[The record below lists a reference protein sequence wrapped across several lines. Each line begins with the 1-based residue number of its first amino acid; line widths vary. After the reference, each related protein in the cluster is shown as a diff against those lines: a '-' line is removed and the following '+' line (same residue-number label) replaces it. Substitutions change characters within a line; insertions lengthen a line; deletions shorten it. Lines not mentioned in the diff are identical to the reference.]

1 MKKKIMNKLKI
12 ILLAIVLPGLLSSCG
27 TAKDAF
33 SMQKKDSTDEFLVEK
48 KNPLKLPPNF
58 DELPV
63 PNAEKGLNES
73 DNKEQIE
80 KLLKSKDDGDDQKL
94 KTETKLKKSFNERLL
109 GKIKNN

>member
-12 ILLAIVLPGLLSSCG
+12 ILLAMVLTGLLSSCG
-27 TAKDAF
+27 TVKDAF
-33 SMQKKDSTDEFLVEK
+33 SMQKKNSTDEFLVEK

-80 KLLKSKDDGDDQKL
+80 KLLKSEENGDDQKL

>member
-1 MKKKIMNKLKI
+1 MKKFSIYLI
-12 ILLAIVLPGLLSSCG
+12 SFLILLTSCQSVKDGLSGRKSEN
-27 TAKDAF
+27 
-33 SMQKKDSTDEFLVEK
+33 SDEFLVQK

-80 KLLKSKDDGDDQKL
+80 KLLKSKDDSDDQKL